1 MIGKLL
7 YRFKVKFGHGFYTAW
22 QRDVT
27 RWKILETAPV
37 GGLTEDSCEIHVLTC
52 ERDWLD
58 LIWSLKSF
66 FAVCERRFRLC
77 IHDDGSVSSAGMAAL
92 RQHFPDARIVSRQEA
107 DEYVGAEFLKDYKNC
122 ADLRRTNV
130 LSLKVFDFAAY
141 LRSPRLLLIDSDI
154 LFFDRPNVL
163 LERVCDPRYEL
174 NSLNKDWGLGY
185 TVEPAHIQRMLDFDF
200 QAPIN
205 SGLGLMHRDSYQL
218 EWFDRWLTLP
228 GVVGH
233 PHRIEQTLVGLA
245 CSRYGHEFLP
255 AEYDVTLDGT
265 RPSEVVKHYTGPI
278 RHLLYREGVRRAF
291 PLLKGRRST
300 PGAQAGVVA
309 RRPAV

>member
-1 MIGKLL
+1 LL
-7 YRFKVKFGHGFYTAW
+7 YRFKAKFGHGLYTAW

-27 RWKILETAPV
+27 RWKILETEPV
-37 GGLTEDSCEIHVLTC
+37 SGLSDETCEIHVLTC

-66 FAVCERRFRLC
+66 FAVCERRFTLC
-77 IHDDGSVSSAGMAAL
+77 IHDDGSVSSAGLASL
-92 RQHFPDARIVSRQEA
+92 REHFPDARVISRKEA
-107 DEYVGAEFLKDYKNC
+107 DEHVEGEFLRDHTRCK
-122 ADLRRTNV
+122 ALRQTNV

-141 LRSPRLLLIDSDI
+141 LRAPRLLLIDSDI
-154 LFFDRPNVL
+154 LFFGRPSVL
-163 LERVCDPRYEL
+163 LERICDQRYEL

-185 TVEPAHIQRMLDFDF
+185 TVEPAHLQKMLDFEF

-218 EWFDRWLTLP
+218 DWFEQWLALP

-245 CSRYGHEFLP
+245 SSRFGHEFLP
-255 AEYDVTLDGT
+255 KEYDVTLDGT
-265 RPSEVVKHYTGPI
+265 RPTELVKHYTGPI
-278 RHLLYREGVRRAF
+278 RHLLYREGLRRTFSILKSKRLSSDAHPRAVVRA
-291 PLLKGRRST
+291 P
-300 PGAQAGVVA
+300 PV
-309 RRPAV
+309 